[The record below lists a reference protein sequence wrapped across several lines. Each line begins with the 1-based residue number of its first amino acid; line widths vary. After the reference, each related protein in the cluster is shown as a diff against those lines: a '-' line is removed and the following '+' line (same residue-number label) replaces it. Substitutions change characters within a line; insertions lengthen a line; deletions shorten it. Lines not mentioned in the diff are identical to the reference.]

1 MKLFYYPGC
10 TVKTKAKNLE
20 VSAVAAMKEL
30 DVELVEISS
39 WNCCGTVFGMS
50 TDDLLHQLAPLRN
63 LLRVQEQG
71 GDKVTTMCSMC
82 YNTLKRANH
91 LIREDE
97 EKKKLLA
104 DFMIEEPVRYEG
116 EVDVLHLLEVLRD
129 VVGFEKLKEK
139 VKVPLKGLK
148 LDPYYG
154 CMLTRPQEIG
164 LDNLENPTIM
174 EDFLT
179 ALGAEVVKDPMKTE
193 CCGSYHTVNEVDV
206 VVDRGY
212 GILNSALKRGADAMV
227 LSCPL
232 CDYNMDHR
240 QREIVQKYV
249 DFRGIPVFYFTQ
261 LLAVALGLEV
271 AINHFD
277 LNYVDPIPLL
287 KERQLVA

>member
-20 VSAVAAMKEL
+20 ASAIAAMKEL

-63 LLRVQEQG
+63 LLRVQELG

-91 LIREDE
+91 LMREDE
-97 EKKKLLA
+97 EKKILLA
-104 DFMIEEPVRYEG
+104 DFMSEEPVRYEG
-116 EVDVLHLLEVLRD
+116 EVEVLHLLEIIRD

-164 LDNLENPTIM
+164 LDNLENPTIL

-179 ALGAEVVKDPMKTE
+179 ALGAEVIKDPMKTE
-193 CCGSYHTVNEVDV
+193 CCGSYHTVNEVEV
-206 VVDRGY
+206 VVERGY

-240 QREIVQKYV
+240 QREIVKKYV

-261 LLAVALGLEV
+261 LLSVALGLEV
-271 AINHFD
+271 EINHFD